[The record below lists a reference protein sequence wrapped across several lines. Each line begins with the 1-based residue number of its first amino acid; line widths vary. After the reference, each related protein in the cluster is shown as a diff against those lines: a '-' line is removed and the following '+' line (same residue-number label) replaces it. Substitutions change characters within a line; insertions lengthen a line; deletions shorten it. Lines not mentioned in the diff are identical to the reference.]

1 MSQAERTAAKAYLD
15 FKAQR
20 LADSRFLITPEG
32 VPLRIELAGMGQR
45 LSALIVDLLI
55 MGAILLGVGL
65 LVLLS
70 ALGFLAAEGENK
82 PLTEVFPQVA
92 SSVFSLT
99 LFVLRWFYFTIFE
112 LTPRG
117 ATPGKRIVKIRIAS
131 RNGGRLSVDAVLVR
145 NLFRELEVF
154 LPLGLLLSGL
164 VLDPR
169 LTFVLWC
176 LLGVFI
182 LFPHFNRDRL
192 RVGDLIAGTWVIQ
205 TPRPRLGADLSEA
218 VILTE
223 SLNDYDFTP
232 AQLEAYGEA
241 ELKVLEDVLREN
253 NRDVLKRVALRIQ
266 RKIDWHGPSV
276 TAPRDFLQTYY
287 TALRAHLEHR
297 MLMGRRR
304 KDKHDR

>member
-1 MSQAERTAAKAYLD
+1 MSKNERAAARAYLD

-20 LADSRFLITPEG
+20 QADSRFLTTPEG
-32 VPLRIELAGMGQR
+32 VPLRIDLAGIGQR
-45 LSALIVDLLI
+45 LSALILDLLI

-70 ALGFLAAEGENK
+70 AIGYDAVIGERK
-82 PLTEVFPQVA
+82 PLQEHFFPVA

-99 LFVLRWFYFTIFE
+99 LFVLRWFYFTLFE
-112 LTPRG
+112 MTPRG
-117 ATPGKRIVKIRIAS
+117 ATPGKRVVKIRIAA
-131 RNGGRLSVDAVLVR
+131 RNGGRLTVDAVLVR

-154 LPLGLLLSGL
+154 LPIGLLFSGQQI
-164 VLDPR
+164 DPR
-169 LTFVLWC
+169 LTLVLWC

-205 TPRPRLGADLSEA
+205 TPRPRLSADLSEA
-218 VILTE
+218 VILTD
-223 SLNDYDFTP
+223 SLSDYDFSP
-232 AQLEAYGEA
+232 EQLNVYGEA

-253 NRDVLKRVALRIQ
+253 KGEVLKRVTARIQ
-266 RKIDWHGPSV
+266 RKIDWSGP
-276 TAPRDFLQTYY
+276 TTTNHRDFLQTYY

-297 MLMGRRR
+297 MLMGHRR
-304 KDKHDR
+304 KDKHDL